1 MPPRYSKISDSFIFG
16 WYTPMWLLMGAIP
29 AALLGLN
36 MFTRIPE
43 PHEDHIRSLIEA
55 NQQLWEDLV
64 NHPFPRQMARG
75 TAPLNGFRHY
85 MIQDATY
92 MEYYTRVRMLSI
104 ASSRS
109 KASFK
114 DLENFGGKMSN
125 SLQYA
130 KIMRDACEKQLGIP
144 QEVVSGEPESQQLK
158 NSIALY
164 ERVAQEGDWLDM
176 HIVLLP
182 CIMGYYTIASKLLV
196 DPATIRNTLYYT
208 LWIQEHAKGG
218 TFERYK
224 KFIADHINTLPDSEK
239 REKWKYWVDIFG
251 KACQTEKA
259 FLDLAYEDLK
269 YDVISDGRY
278 KIRTYGNDGLYL
290 VPDAGGRVMAQQDD
304 PDENQTWELTNARD
318 GYLIRNVAAG
328 ALLGVSVTEQFPPYY
343 EVNSKGE
350 GCKSWSLN
358 PISVAEKQMYQLS
371 VSSNLRFM
379 LDVHIGENSSKVFV
393 TNGYTGSNQLWL
405 LEPVA
410 SVAGEF

>member
-1 MPPRYSKISDSFIFG
+1 
-16 WYTPMWLLMGAIP
+16 
-29 AALLGLN
+29 

-85 MIQDATY
+85 MIVSWFIPIFPRSSQPEPQQDATY

-164 ERVAQEGDWLDM
+164 ERVAQEGDWLE
-176 HIVLLP
+176 
-182 CIMGYYTIASKLLV
+182 C
-196 DPATIRNTLYYT
+196 
-208 LWIQEHAKGG
+208 
-218 TFERYK
+218 
-224 KFIADHINTLPDSEK
+224 
-239 REKWKYWVDIFG
+239 
-251 KACQTEKA
+251 
-259 FLDLAYEDLK
+259 
-269 YDVISDGRY
+269 
-278 KIRTYGNDGLYL
+278 
-290 VPDAGGRVMAQQDD
+290 VP
-304 PDENQTWELTNARD
+304 
-318 GYLIRNVAAG
+318 
-328 ALLGVSVTEQFPPYY
+328 
-343 EVNSKGE
+343 
-350 GCKSWSLN
+350 
-358 PISVAEKQMYQLS
+358 
-371 VSSNLRFM
+371 LR
-379 LDVHIGENSSKVFV
+379 I
-393 TNGYTGSNQLWL
+393 
-405 LEPVA
+405 
-410 SVAGEF
+410 